1 MKLERR
7 GDMRL
12 SFRGLA
18 VIASGVCI
26 LLAAVWLA
34 VPQLLLSLWQVDAV
48 PPALLAA
55 RRGGAL
61 FLGLG
66 LMLWLARNAGP
77 SPARSAIAAGLSLSC
92 GALAILGALEFA
104 LGHAGAGIWLAIA
117 VEAALG
123 MGFYSVRRAGG

>member
-1 MKLERR
+1 MK
-7 GDMRL
+7 L
-12 SFRGLA
+12 SFRSLA

-26 LLAAVWLA
+26 LLAAVWIA
-34 VPQLLLSLWQVDAV
+34 VPQLLLSLWQAGAA

-66 LMLWLARNAGP
+66 LMLWLARNAAP

-92 GALAILGALEFA
+92 AALAVLGALEFA
-104 LGHAGAGIWLAIA
+104 LGHAGAGIWLAIV

-123 MGFYSVRRAGG
+123 IGFYSFRQAGG